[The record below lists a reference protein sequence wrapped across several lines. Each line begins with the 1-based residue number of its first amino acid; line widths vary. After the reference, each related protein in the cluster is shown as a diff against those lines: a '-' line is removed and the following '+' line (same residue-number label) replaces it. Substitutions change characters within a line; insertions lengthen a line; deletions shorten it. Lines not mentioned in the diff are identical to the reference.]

1 VHFDT
6 RRPPFGA
13 VLLLLCLVLVTIVLL
28 LQSTKQALLP
38 ANETPLVWTAEFAV
52 MIGVLVLRSGWARD
66 SAWAEEQERLGTLA
80 NNFYEPRRDWL
91 TSGGAVAGGIFGGLW
106 WGLATWGVMFTG
118 MRRGV
123 AGRALID
130 FETATAMGAITGG
143 VVGAVIGLAIGHTW
157 EKRHRQRRLARAVG
171 R

>member
-1 VHFDT
+1 MLLQA
-6 RRPPFGA
+6 A
-13 VLLLLCLVLVTIVLL
+13 VVVVTVVLL

-38 ANETPLVWTAEFAV
+38 AKETPVLWGAELAV
-52 MIGVLVLRSGWARD
+52 IAGMLVLRSGWGRD
-66 SAWAEEQERLGTLA
+66 SGWIEEQQRLGTLA

-91 TSGGAVAGGIFGGLW
+91 TSGGAVAGGVFGGLW

-123 AGRALID
+123 AGRALVD

-143 VVGAVIGLAIGHTW
+143 IVGATLGLAVGHVW
-157 EKRHRQRRLARAVG
+157 EKRHRRRRLARQRSAVS